1 MEFDLQVSFFPHF
14 AIWIHMN
21 TAKPLC
27 DYALWGRMIL
37 RGGDTHLLFHLQQPN
52 VVWKKSPVLDGCS
65 LAEKCMEKRKKRYTI
80 SHVWLKA
87 LLYFKRRAFLRMCIN
102 LAYHCT
108 KSINNIK
115 LMASHNGD
123 IFSTICD
130 SKSDVIKST
139 CLSYQWERRKL
150 NISDVVCDPFSF
162 WAFELHM
169 MNPDN
174 LVYILSM
181 SFSKILIIS
190 F

>member
-1 MEFDLQVSFFPHF
+1 MGEND
-14 AIWIHMN
+14 IE
-21 TAKPLC
+21 
-27 DYALWGRMIL
+27 
-37 RGGDTHLLFHLQQPN
+37 RGVTHTHLLFHLQQPN

-87 LLYFKRRAFLRMCIN
+87 LLYFKRWRWAFLRMCIN

-130 SKSDVIKST
+130 SKSDVGGKKY
-139 CLSYQWERRKL
+139 L
-150 NISDVVCDPFSF
+150 
-162 WAFELHM
+162 
-169 MNPDN
+169 
-174 LVYILSM
+174 
-181 SFSKILIIS
+181 LIIS
-190 F
+190 MGAEKIEYIRCCMRPIFILSIWASCDEPWQLGIHTLNVLLQINKLLIFSF

>member
-1 MEFDLQVSFFPHF
+1 MGEND
-14 AIWIHMN
+14 IE
-21 TAKPLC
+21 
-27 DYALWGRMIL
+27 
-37 RGGDTHLLFHLQQPN
+37 RGVTHTHLLFHLQQPN

-87 LLYFKRRAFLRMCIN
+87 LLYFKRRRWAFLRMCIN

-130 SKSDVIKST
+130 SKSDVGGKKY
-139 CLSYQWERRKL
+139 L
-150 NISDVVCDPFSF
+150 
-162 WAFELHM
+162 
-169 MNPDN
+169 
-174 LVYILSM
+174 
-181 SFSKILIIS
+181 LIIS
-190 F
+190 MGAEKIEYIRCCMRPIFILSIWASCDEPTTWYTYFQCLTQN